1 LELPGREIKRKYAER
16 LNSVTQPCSGRKE
29 REKVKKFS
37 LPPHFNYFQLRER
50 KKKVRK
56 ISSKVF
62 LPIGRGGLRWG

>member
-1 LELPGREIKRKYAER
+1 MQWEKRK
-16 LNSVTQPCSGRKE
+16 G
-29 REKVKKFS
+29 KVKKFS

-56 ISSKVF
+56 ISSKGF